1 MRWSNACAPDRDQHL
16 IAKFTMS
23 SSIQQEIVQ
32 TGDHHQRE
40 VCSALSMR
48 ASVQGSDPMGQPTMA
63 KRGAHSGL
71 LSQNRSRSFTR
82 EAEIASFAYKQRSG
96 YFAQL
101 RAATI
106 RSKAKP

>member
-1 MRWSNACAPDRDQHL
+1 
-16 IAKFTMS
+16 
-23 SSIQQEIVQ
+23 
-32 TGDHHQRE
+32 
-40 VCSALSMR
+40 
-48 ASVQGSDPMGQPTMA
+48 MGQPTMA